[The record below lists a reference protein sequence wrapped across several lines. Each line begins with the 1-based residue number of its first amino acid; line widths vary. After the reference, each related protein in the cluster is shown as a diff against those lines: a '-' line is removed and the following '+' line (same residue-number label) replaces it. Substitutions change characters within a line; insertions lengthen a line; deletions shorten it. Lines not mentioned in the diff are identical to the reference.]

1 MNFRIRSSYVL
12 IALLLLTALV
22 LGACGAPAATPAAE
36 APAAAAPA
44 VEAPAA
50 EVPAAEAPAAEA
62 PAAEAPAA
70 EKVIIFGLSQEP
82 ELLNPLIRTQT
93 AANEVSDFIME
104 GLLGVN
110 PGGDYIPVLAKEVPS
125 TANGQVTPDG
135 MQVTY
140 HLKEG
145 VMWSDGVPFTC
156 DDVVFTWEAAASP
169 DSGAVNTTGYDKIGS
184 VECSDDL
191 TAVVNYAEYYAPY
204 LDLFRTVMP
213 RHATG
218 ELAAMQ
224 EWAYNRMPVGTG
236 PFVLQDWVTGD
247 QMILVKNPMYR
258 DYPEKPYLD
267 KVVVR
272 MIASPE
278 VGKALLTSGEIDFL
292 WNLLEADVPEFANNP
307 NVTVNATPGAGTE
320 RLVLNLGDPA
330 IDATDDPLNNP
341 HPILGDLRVRQAIQY
356 GIDKQ
361 FIVDELLYGAT
372 TVGVSELSLGWAK
385 CAIAPSEF
393 SPEKAI
399 ALLDEAGFTDQDGDG
414 VRECHDCLYAEEGTP
429 MRLKY
434 QTTSGNQLREES
446 QQLVVEM
453 MADIGIEF
461 YIENVPSAELF
472 GSWSSGAFRKHGQ
485 FDIVMYTTSDTV
497 DPQSQMDGYFS
508 SSKIPVEANGGNGF
522 NYSRWINPIADAA
535 IQEAGSNPD
544 IAVRKAAYQ
553 VACEQI
559 DAELPHIYLYD
570 RAEIHMTRA
579 RMTGYQVNPWASQT
593 WNSAEWDVTN

>member
-1 MNFRIRSSYVL
+1 MMNLRIRKSSLLFVL
-12 IALLLLTALV
+12 FLLTALV
-22 LGACGAPAATPAAE
+22 VGACTAPAASPAAPAAE
-36 APAAAAPA
+36 APAAA
-44 VEAPAA
+44 
-50 EVPAAEAPAAEA
+50 VPAAEAPAAEA
-62 PAAEAPAA
+62 PAAAAPAA
-70 EKVIIFGLSQEP
+70 EKVIIYGLSQEP

-93 AANEVSDFIME
+93 AADDVGDFMME

-110 PGGDYIPVLAKEVPS
+110 PAGEFIPVLAKEVP
-125 TANGQVTPDG
+125 TTDNGQVTPDG

-145 VMWSDGVPFTC
+145 VLWSDGEPFTC
-156 DDVVFTWEAAASP
+156 DDVLFTWEAAVSP
-169 DSGAVNTTGYDKIGS
+169 ESGAVNTTGYNKVAS
-184 VECSDDL
+184 VECPDDL
-191 TAVVNYAEYYAPY
+191 TAVVTYAEYYAPY

-224 EWAYNRMPVGTG
+224 EWAYNRTPVGTG
-236 PFVLQDWVTGD
+236 PFVLQQWVTGD
-247 QMILVKNPMYR
+247 QMVLVKNPNYR

-267 KVVVR
+267 KVVIR

-278 VGKALLTSGEIDFL
+278 AGKALLSSGEIDFL
-292 WNLLEADVPEFANNP
+292 WNLLEADVPEFEANP
-307 NVTVNATPGAGTE
+307 NVMVNAVPGAGTE
-320 RLVLNLGDPA
+320 RLVLNLADPTL
-330 IDATDDPLNNP
+330 DATDDPLNNP

-356 GIDKQ
+356 GLDKQ

-385 CAIAPSEF
+385 CDIAPSEYN
-393 SPEKAI
+393 PEKAM

-414 VRECHDCLYAEEGTP
+414 VRECHGCLYAEEGTP

-446 QQLVVEM
+446 QQLVLEM
-453 MADIGIEF
+453 MADIGIQF

-472 GSWSSGAFRKHGQ
+472 GSWANNAFRKHGQ
-485 FDIVMYTTSDTV
+485 FDVIMYTTSDSV
-497 DPQSQMDGYFS
+497 DPQSQIDGYFH
-508 SSKIPVEANGGNGF
+508 SSKIPVEANAGNGF
-522 NYSRWINPIADAA
+522 NYSRWINATADAA
-535 IQEAGSNPD
+535 IEEAGSNPD
-544 IAVRKAAYQ
+544 AAARMAAYQ
-553 VACEQI
+553 VVCEQV

-579 RMTGYQVNPWASQT
+579 RLTGYQVNPWASQS
-593 WNSAEWDVTN
+593 WNAAEWDVTN